1 MANCPVT
8 LSISSS
14 FCSLNDDCP
23 LSASNSVTRAERVA
37 RASEDRTI
45 SVARAVLA
53 ALSSGDN
60 KALAMDCMF
69 ARSRQT
75 NMKRKMFIHMLI

>member
-1 MANCPVT
+1 
-8 LSISSS
+8 
-14 FCSLNDDCP
+14 
-23 LSASNSVTRAERVA
+23 
-37 RASEDRTI
+37 
-45 SVARAVLA
+45 
-53 ALSSGDN
+53 LSSGDN